1 MPPLRVKETIPEKPF
16 IWLFVG
22 GSCGMVAVAAI
33 RAAKA
38 APEGSVVVTLFPDT
52 GRNYVSK
59 VFDDEWVMAN
69 SDVTAEDLE
78 KPFRVFEG
86 G

>member
-1 MPPLRVKETIPEKPF
+1 MTRRLMHEEG
-16 IWLFVG
+16 LFVG

-59 VFDDEWVMAN
+59 MFNDEWVMEN
-69 SDVTAEDLE
+69 SDVTAEDLK
-78 KPFRVFEG
+78 KPFRAFEEE
-86 G
+86 